1 MSSSWKRR
9 KAMGCSSV
17 LNIRHPDPQWI
28 IGKHALLNVRAKL
41 RNGRTEIDPH
51 VWRIPYQWQGYHY
64 QDHDDQPFLLLINSG
79 GGFVEGDASHFN
91 GMLDPGTRTLVT
103 TTAASKYYKCL
114 NGGICEESVDFS
126 VGPGAVLEYL
136 PDEAIPFARSRVRRH
151 TTIDLAADS
160 RLFATDMISAG
171 RVHYGAG
178 EEFMF
183 SELRSDFNIVLDGAP
198 IVCDRLLMANAEEV
212 DELEELWAGARHMAT
227 VFCYGAEWPADIE
240 RAIETQAQAEGVSVG
255 ATRVDGLIVV
265 RILTVETW
273 QAQEA
278 VFSVWRITRPLLCGK
293 PARRINK
300 C

>member
-1 MSSSWKRR
+1 MSEI
-9 KAMGCSSV
+9 CY
-17 LNIRHPDPQWI
+17 PDPQWI
-28 IGKHALLNVRAKL
+28 IGKHALLNIRAKL

-51 VWRIPYQWQGYHY
+51 AWRIPYQWQGYHY

-91 GMLDPGTRTLVT
+91 GLLDPGTRTLVT

-114 NGGICEESVDFS
+114 NGGTCEERVDFH
-126 VGPGAVLEYL
+126 VGSGALLEYL

-151 TTIDLAADS
+151 TTIELTADS

-171 RVHYGAG
+171 RVHFGAG
-178 EEFMF
+178 EEFKF
-183 SELRSDFNIVLDGAP
+183 SGLRSEFNIIRDGASL
-198 IVCDRLLMANAEEV
+198 VSDRLLLANAEEV
-212 DELEELWAGARHMAT
+212 GELKELWAGARHMAT
-227 VFCYGAEWPADIE
+227 VFCYCPDLPADIE
-240 RAIETQAQAEGVSVG
+240 RSIEIRVQAEGVSIG
-255 ATRVDGLIVV
+255 ASRLDDLIIV
-265 RILTVETW
+265 RILADETW

-278 VFSVWRITRPLLCGK
+278 ILSVWHIVRPLLCGK